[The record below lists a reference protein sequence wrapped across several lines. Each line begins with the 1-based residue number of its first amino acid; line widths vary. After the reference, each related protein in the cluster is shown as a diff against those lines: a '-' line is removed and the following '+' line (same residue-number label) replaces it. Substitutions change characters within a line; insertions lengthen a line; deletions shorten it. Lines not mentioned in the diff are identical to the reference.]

1 MTLEGT
7 DETPGRH
14 GFGGAQ
20 EKYESQ
26 PHLCIPHKFIRGGGM
41 AILLPYKRPPEA
53 PYWAPNAYAP
63 QNSWMHVWL

>member
-7 DETPGRH
+7 DDPEIPGRH

-26 PHLCIPHKFIRGGGM
+26 PHLCIPRKFIRSGG
-41 AILLPYKRPPEA
+41 
-53 PYWAPNAYAP
+53 
-63 QNSWMHVWL
+63 V